1 MMPRGGRGQDS
12 CYPLSD
18 KMYSSEGR
26 QITPGDQRSGRG
38 GGESVW
44 AGIDNAASVIWDLF
58 R

>member
-1 MMPRGGRGQDS
+1 MMPRGGRGLDS

-26 QITPGDQRSGRG
+26 QITPGDQSGRG
-38 GGESVW
+38 EWGQSVW